1 MKREKAG
8 DGRADDPAVG
18 GTTGEKAAPGQGRGK
33 LFLRLAVSAFLLW
46 LVLRRADVGQILQAI
61 AGVDLRWLGAAFG
74 LHLVGFVL
82 SAWRWR
88 VLLDARG
95 RRVGLFRLGTMILV
109 GSFFNFFLP
118 TTIGGDVVRAG
129 EEAET
134 SGVSLA
140 ESLGVVTTDR
150 LSGVMALLLLA
161 LGGAVIGLEASQERT
176 IFWGSLVLGVVV
188 LGVLALLASGKLLP
202 RLESL
207 LPAFLARPAAKI
219 EKMLAVLRALV
230 STPGVAARAVAI
242 SLLFHCNVI
251 VHYIFIARALGIGT
265 PPAQFFVIVPVVL
278 FILQVPLSLNGI
290 GYREGGFALM
300 LGGVGVGAD
309 RAVALAWLD
318 LGMVLFLGVAGG
330 LVFLFRGGRLPRPLT
345 RQLPG
350 TGP

>member
-1 MKREKAG
+1 MRKGVAG
-8 DGRADDPAVG
+8 EDLVKDTAVDEAG
-18 GTTGEKAAPGQGRGK
+18 GERGGPGRGR

-46 LVLRRADVGQILQAI
+46 LVLRRADVGQILAAI

-74 LHLVGFVL
+74 LHLVGFFL
-82 SAWRWR
+82 SAWRWQ
-88 VLLDARG
+88 VLLAARG

-129 EEAET
+129 EEAED

-150 LSGVMALLLLA
+150 LSGVVALLLLA
-161 LGGAVIGLEASQERT
+161 LGGAVMGLEASQERT
-176 IFWGSLVLGVVV
+176 IFWGSLVLGLVVF
-188 LGVLALLASGKLLP
+188 GVLALLASGKFLP
-202 RLESL
+202 RLEKILPPL
-207 LPAFLARPAAKI
+207 LAGPVAKV
-219 EKMLAVLRALV
+219 EKMLSVLRELA
-230 STPGVAARAVAI
+230 SAPRVAAGVVGI
-242 SLLFHCNVI
+242 SLVFHCNVI
-251 VHYIFIARALGIGT
+251 VHYIFIARGLGITT
-265 PPAQFFVIVPVVL
+265 PWAHFFVIVPVVL

-300 LGGVGVGAD
+300 LGGVGVGAE

-330 LVFLFRGGRLPRPLT
+330 LVFLLFRGGRLPKPLT

-350 TGP
+350 R